1 MNALIDLNNCREY
14 MTINI
19 GGKDHKV
26 KLGGTINDPYFCGK
40 DVCDI
45 LGYKD
50 SKDAIKKFTE
60 EEDRSNFSEIVD
72 KNNLTVGGAIC
83 PPHGE
88 VQIGHK
94 IFSFREGQLLY
105 LNETGL
111 YSLILSSKAPFAKEF
126 KRLVCKTI
134 LPSIRKYGSYQVE
147 SQLADAVARLS
158 IKDSKIKEVEEKVK
172 QAEKQA
178 MVELEARRKAELKAQ
193 RINKFMRRST
203 IKERKLEWIYIAT
216 TKKYAKER
224 IFKPGSTDRISKR
237 ICGYTTGHPKKDS
250 YFYVWIKKCYNAKDL
265 DNHIQKM
272 LHMFKYKE
280 KFNDTG
286 RHELIH
292 GIKLSDLIAIIDFIV
307 DNYDASIDFVN
318 NFITTRLDESLD
330 EEDPEPVPLDIKKLT
345 YHIGDHTETIDLE
358 EEESE
363 SIRDAFDDILLTL
376 KEQRDRNTDEPVV
389 VQRKDLMS
397 RLSNTTHGNKKDLWN
412 QIKIFTGWTSSK
424 VEIDD
429 GQFKYKIVY

>member
-72 KNNLTVGGAIC
+72 KNNLTVGGANC

-94 IFSFREGQLLY
+94 FFSFREGQLLY

>member
-1 MNALIDLNNCREY
+1 
-14 MTINI
+14 
-19 GGKDHKV
+19 
-26 KLGGTINDPYFCGK
+26 
-40 DVCDI
+40 
-45 LGYKD
+45 
-50 SKDAIKKFTE
+50 
-60 EEDRSNFSEIVD
+60 
-72 KNNLTVGGAIC
+72 
-83 PPHGE
+83 
-88 VQIGHK
+88 
-94 IFSFREGQLLY
+94 
-105 LNETGL
+105 
-111 YSLILSSKAPFAKEF
+111 
-126 KRLVCKTI
+126 
-134 LPSIRKYGSYQVE
+134 
-147 SQLADAVARLS
+147 
-158 IKDSKIKEVEEKVK
+158 VEEKVK

-363 SIRDAFDDILLTL
+363 SIRDAFDDIL
-376 KEQRDRNTDEPVV
+376 
-389 VQRKDLMS
+389 
-397 RLSNTTHGNKKDLWN
+397 H
-412 QIKIFTGWTSSK
+412 
-424 VEIDD
+424 
-429 GQFKYKIVY
+429 

>member
-1 MNALIDLNNCREY
+1 
-14 MTINI
+14 
-19 GGKDHKV
+19 
-26 KLGGTINDPYFCGK
+26 
-40 DVCDI
+40 
-45 LGYKD
+45 
-50 SKDAIKKFTE
+50 
-60 EEDRSNFSEIVD
+60 
-72 KNNLTVGGAIC
+72 
-83 PPHGE
+83 
-88 VQIGHK
+88 
-94 IFSFREGQLLY
+94 
-105 LNETGL
+105 
-111 YSLILSSKAPFAKEF
+111 
-126 KRLVCKTI
+126 
-134 LPSIRKYGSYQVE
+134 
-147 SQLADAVARLS
+147 
-158 IKDSKIKEVEEKVK
+158 
-172 QAEKQA
+172 
-178 MVELEARRKAELKAQ
+178 
-193 RINKFMRRST
+193 
-203 IKERKLEWIYIAT
+203 
-216 TKKYAKER
+216 
-224 IFKPGSTDRISKR
+224 
-237 ICGYTTGHPKKDS
+237 
-250 YFYVWIKKCYNAKDL
+250 
-265 DNHIQKM
+265 
-272 LHMFKYKE
+272 MFKYKE
-280 KFNDTG
+280 NFNDTG